1 MNAQQASAPDAL
13 IIVGTHCPHCP
24 TVLTA
29 LAEMLKAGEIGR
41 LEAVNLEARPDIAAE
56 LRVRSVPWIRIGGFV
71 LTGLHSKAELQQWVK
86 RAGSV
91 EGQAEYLA
99 EMLGSGQVNEAE
111 AFVRNTPGSMAAV
124 IHLLADPEQKINVKA
139 GLGVIIEALEGDAM
153 LAEVVDDLGKLVE
166 SPSIEVR
173 ADACHYL
180 GLTHSPKAR
189 DYLTQCLRDEDEEVR
204 EIASESLSLLENEK

>member
-1 MNAQQASAPDAL
+1 MNAQHATAPDAL

-24 TVLTA
+24 IVLTA

-71 LTGLHSKAELQQWVK
+71 LTGLHSKAELQQWVE

-99 EMLGSGQVNEAE
+99 EMLGSGQVNEAQ
-111 AFVRNTPGSMAAV
+111 AFVRNTPGSLAAV
-124 IHLLADPEQKINVKA
+124 VHLLADPEQKINIKA
-139 GLGVIIEALEGDAM
+139 GLGVIIESLEGDEM
-153 LAEVVDDLGKLVE
+153 LADIVDDLGKLVE
-166 SPSIEVR
+166 SPSVEVR

-189 DYLTQCLRDEDEEVR
+189 EYLTRCLQDEDKDVR
-204 EIASESLSLLENEK
+204 EIASESLALIEK